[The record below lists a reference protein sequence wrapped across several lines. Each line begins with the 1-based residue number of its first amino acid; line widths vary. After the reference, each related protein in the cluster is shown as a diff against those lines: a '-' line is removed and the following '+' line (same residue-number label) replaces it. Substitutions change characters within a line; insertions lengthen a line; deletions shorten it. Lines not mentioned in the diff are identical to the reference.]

1 MKDIILFGMQGSGK
15 GTQAKLLVQKHG
27 YKMFE
32 TGAELRAMTESGT
45 ELGNRVKEVINAGR
59 LVDTKIIM
67 EIVEAFVQKLAPS
80 DAVIFDGIPRSI
92 EQMEAFE
99 QVMQKIG
106 RSPLGVNIKL
116 TKDEALARL
125 VKRFTCV
132 GVDMTNNPL
141 MTEEE
146 CISLGGTVKRRADDT
161 PEAISVRLDAFFSET
176 QPVIESYKQ
185 LERMVEVSGI
195 QDVEAVTKEVEIMIK
210 DQ

>member
-1 MKDIILFGMQGSGK
+1 MKDIMLFGMQGSGK

-32 TGAELRAMTESGT
+32 TGAELRAMAESGT
-45 ELGNRVKEVINAGR
+45 ELGNRVKSIMNEGR

-67 EIVEAFVQKLAPS
+67 EIVEAFVHKLAPS
-80 DAVIFDGIPRSI
+80 DAVIFDGIPRSM

-99 QVMQKIG
+99 KVMHKVG

-116 TKDEALARL
+116 TKEEALGRL

-141 MTEEE
+141 MTEAE
-146 CISLGGTVKRRADDT
+146 CIALGGTVKRRADDT
-161 PEAISVRLDAFFSET
+161 PEAISVRLDAFFNET
-176 QPVIESYKQ
+176 QPVIEAYKG
-185 LERMVEVSGI
+185 LNRMVEVHGV
-195 QDVEAVTKEVEIMIK
+195 QLVEQVTKEVERMIN
-210 DQ
+210 D